1 MVQKNNEKYGKKDVE
16 SDTDRSLFSRIVEG
30 VIVFFFSALLL
41 KLGVDYILSIR
52 VPLAII
58 AVIAAVIVITFR
70 VWRWRKHHDDY

>member
-1 MVQKNNEKYGKKDVE
+1 MKSTEKKHGKKDGE
-16 SDTDRSLFSRIVEG
+16 SDTDRSLLTRIAEG

-52 VPLAII
+52 VPLII
-58 AVIAAVIVITFR
+58 MAVIAAATVIVFR